1 MSATTCTSSSRPPV
15 CAPSSTSPDS
25 LRLLK
30 DTVWIIFWQQS
41 ASRASSTPA
50 SGATALLESLPD
62 VLDKCEAHTS
72 KRSLL
77 ALLVTTFRSQC
88 TRAALLS

>member
-1 MSATTCTSSSRPPV
+1 MSATTCTSSSRPPF

-30 DTVWIIFWQQS
+30 DAAWTIFWQQS

-50 SGATALLESLPD
+50 SGATVLLESLPD
-62 VLDKCEAHTS
+62 VLDKCDPHTS

-77 ALLVTTFRSQC
+77 ALLVTTFQSQY
-88 TRAALLS
+88 AHAVLLS